1 MQQPVDNGLNPRVSF
16 RYSWDGGQFSD
27 YEDAYLGK
35 TGDFGWETT
44 VYGCGLG
51 KFFTLEISTTEKIP
65 FCIENLKVSWT
76 PSSMF

>member
-1 MQQPVDNGLNPRVSF
+1 MVG
-16 RYSWDGGQFSD
+16 D
-27 YEDAYLGK
+27 YE
-35 TGDFGWETT
+35 WETT

-51 KFFTLEISTTEKIP
+51 MFFTLVISTTEKIP